1 MENNRRPSDKAVS
14 EEENEREAP
23 EQQAQQQVA
32 SGEAGEKKKK
42 VKFSFSRLGRLAP
55 KGIPFRKKDMLP
67 TKEEQKEDTSG
78 LSGRY
83 LEWVYHE
90 CYYIGM
96 QLIRDVN
103 DFKRL
108 IQKAFIWLWYTIP
121 PILESA
127 RRRVV
132 TFFDRIAG
140 ACLAPFDDITLKTK
154 TLGKD
159 LRAGAWKKEGEK
171 KPGPLRLIAGYFHS
185 LGRPLNQIAN
195 FIAPIIG
202 CTILAAVILY
212 FDGIDYALEVEY
224 SGQKLGCIASES
236 DFYEAQNMVL
246 DRLLEEEYLA
256 PEDSKPSF
264 RLVIANE
271 DSLIDTDT
279 LANKILSASRN
290 EVEQADGI
298 YIDGQFLGAVED
310 GTEFLFYIDSILE
323 SYRTGTEHELV
334 QFVKKVALREGVYP
348 VSSIKSVFEIKN
360 SLESNKDYQID
371 YQVLPGDTL
380 ESVAQ
385 ANNTTVESLMELNP
399 QLESR
404 LDEDAEEGQ
413 LPRLWTGETLTV
425 ARFDLSLG
433 IQVTRRE
440 TYTEELDYEIEYVD
454 DNRYPE
460 GYVETISMGVAGEQT
475 VVSDITYIDGEKVDE
490 NRISVTVTKEPVNAQ
505 QRRGTL
511 RPSQYLTSS
520 DDTSANFIWPVDG
533 GYMSAGLYGYYGHT
547 GMDIACSQGTA
558 IRASRA
564 GYVTYASN
572 YSNGAYG
579 KRVDISHGN
588 GVMTRYAHCS
598 QVLVAPGDYVEQ
610 GQLIALV
617 GRTGNATG
625 NHCHFEIRINGQI
638 MNPANYIGT
647 YYPGR

>member
-1 MENNRRPSDKAVS
+1 MEKRTHSDS
-14 EEENEREAP
+14 RNDSRHQEEKGLP
-23 EQQAQQQVA
+23 PQEQPV
-32 SGEAGEKKKK
+32 SGEDAPQEKKTKK
-42 VKFSFSRLGRLAP
+42 KFSFSRLGRLAP

-67 TKEEQKEDTSG
+67 TKEEQKEDSSQ

-83 LEWVYHE
+83 LDWAYHE

-108 IQKAFIWLWYTIP
+108 IQKVFIWLWYTIP
-121 PILESA
+121 PLVEGVQ
-127 RRRVV
+127 RRII

-140 ACLAPFDDITLKTK
+140 ACLAPFDDITAKTRLLCK
-154 TLGKD
+154 NLAAKRWRDGQ
-159 LRAGAWKKEGEK
+159 AKE
-171 KPGPLRLIAGYFHS
+171 PGPIRLLASYFYS
-185 LGRPLNQIAN
+185 LGRPFNQIAN

-202 CTILAAVILY
+202 CTILASVILY
-212 FDGIDYALEVEY
+212 FDGINYALEVEY

-264 RLVIANE
+264 RLVIADE
-271 DSLIDTDT
+271 DSLIDADT

-298 YIDGQFLGAVED
+298 YIDGQFLGAVDD

-323 SYRTGTEHELV
+323 SYRTGTDHELV

-348 VSSIKSVFEIKN
+348 VSSIKSIFEIKN

-371 YQVLPGDTL
+371 YQVVSGDTL

-385 ANNTTVESLMELNP
+385 ANNTTVESLLELNP

-404 LDEDAEEGQ
+404 LAEDAEEGT

-475 VVSDITYIDGEKVDE
+475 VVSDITYIDGEKVNE
-490 NRISVTVTKEPVNAQ
+490 NRISVTVTQEPVNAK

-547 GMDIACSQGTA
+547 GMDIACNQGTA

-572 YSNGAYG
+572 YSVGAYG
-579 KRVDISHGN
+579 KRVDINHGN